1 MLRKIKHH
9 NKQQGWF
16 LLLIVASFILIMLW
30 RESTIY
36 QRPKILPL
44 PDVPSESAMNL
55 LVASDQAFV
64 YRVFILWLQQF
75 DVQAGQYI
83 SYQSMDYEKLIHWL
97 QTLNKLELTSQY
109 PLLLATRV
117 YSRVED
123 QNKTRMMLE
132 YVYNEFQKN
141 PQKNWRWLAEAAITA
156 QHKLKDLSLALK
168 FATALA
174 EEESPDIPL
183 WAKDIRLII
192 LENLGEFEQ
201 IKLLVGGLI
210 VNKAVT
216 DPNEIRFLSLLMK
229 RVEEKE
235 RLNAK

>member
-1 MLRKIKHH
+1 MLRKINHR

-16 LLLIVASFILIMLW
+16 LLIIAASFILIMLW

-36 QRPKILPL
+36 QRPKVMPL

-55 LVASDQAFV
+55 LVASDKAFA
-64 YRVFILWLQQF
+64 YRVLILWLQQF

-117 YSRVED
+117 YSRVAD
-123 QNKTRMMLE
+123 TNKTRMMLE
-132 YVYNEFQKN
+132 YVFKEFQTN
-141 PQKNWRWLAEAAITA
+141 PGKNWRWLAEASITA
-156 QHKLKDLSLALK
+156 QHKLKDLPLALK

-174 EEESPDIPL
+174 EEKNPDIPL

-201 IKLLVGGLI
+201 IKLLVGGLLA
-210 VNKAVT
+210 NKT
-216 DPNEIRFLSLLMK
+216 IMDPNEIRFLSLLMK

-235 RLNAK
+235 RQNAK